1 VYDKNNRTH
10 YGRKTVRTNIV
21 INDQLLAEAQR
32 MTGIKTKKGVVEEGL
47 KLLLRLKL
55 QERVKTRRGKL
66 RWTGN
71 LEAMRTDKKP

>member
-1 VYDKNNRTH
+1 
-10 YGRKTVRTNIV
+10 VRTNIV

-47 KLLLRLKL
+47 KLLLRLKR

>member
-1 VYDKNNRTH
+1 M
-10 YGRKTVRTNIV
+10 RTNIV

-47 KLLLRLKL
+47 KLLLRLKR

-66 RWTGN
+66 RWTEN